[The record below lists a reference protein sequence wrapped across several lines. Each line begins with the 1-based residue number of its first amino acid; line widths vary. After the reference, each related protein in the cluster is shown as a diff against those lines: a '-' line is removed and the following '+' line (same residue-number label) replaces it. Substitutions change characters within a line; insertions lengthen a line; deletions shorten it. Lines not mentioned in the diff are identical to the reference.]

1 VTEFFRLDALRLYLP
16 TFLQFKIEP
25 LGKIEYLFAS
35 QIMAVILVVTGVVVL
50 WTRRKVIYIKKNM
63 QEFKTA

>member
-1 VTEFFRLDALRLYLP
+1 
-16 TFLQFKIEP
+16 LQFKIEP